1 MRLADHMLAAAG
13 TLYDLGGFATFMRP
27 YIKSAERFEV
37 ADDVARAAGDLV
49 YSRPSCLA
57 AALPLCRLP
66 YETLWIEYRGGLGPK
81 QGRRTF
87 DSAPVPCKQGVLIES
102 MPGGQT
108 GFMTVA
114 WLHKPDNGDEDMPG
128 PAVNISPISIY
139 FDWREDGDVR
149 SIVRQAH
156 DAIIKA
162 IPHEHG
168 RQLVEFYR
176 EAIEKKWVNY
186 ANTDAI
192 QHLFTGSRAWDKF
205 VGNARE
211 IEAMMVLDRHAMPG
225 ISPHG
230 AGLIAFIL
238 SRVTP
243 SEVLEFMLKWEADV
257 QGEGAWVQCFLAMLN
272 TKNPCVE
279 HEAVDITRLNK
290 SRRKLGRTEFLPYRR
305 TRLALSRSQARIAT
319 ARGIDREAARAHL
332 VRGHFKIRATGVFW
346 WSSFLRGDAAKGSA
360 MREEYIIGVTERE
373 HPKDEQVR
381 R

>member
-1 MRLADHMLAAAG
+1 MLAAAG

-66 YETLWIEYRGGLGPK
+66 YDTMWIEYRGGLGPK
-81 QGRRTF
+81 QGSRKF
-87 DSAPVPCKQGVLIES
+87 DNAPVPSKQGVLIES

-114 WLHKPDNGDEDMPG
+114 WLHKADCDHVES
-128 PAVNISPISIY
+128 AVNISPISIY
-139 FDWREDGDVR
+139 FDWRKDGDVR
-149 SIVRQAH
+149 EIVRGAH
-156 DAIIKA
+156 EMIIKA
-162 IPHEHG
+162 IPSEAG
-168 RQLVEFYR
+168 RELVGIYR
-176 EAIEKKWVNY
+176 EAIEKKWANY

-205 VGNARE
+205 IDNTRE
-211 IEAMMVLDRHAMPG
+211 IEAMKVLDHHAIPG

-243 SEVLEFMLKWEADV
+243 EEVLEFMLKWEADV

-279 HEAVDITRLNK
+279 HEAIDITRLNK
-290 SRRKLGRTEFLPYRR
+290 SRRKLGRAEFLPYRR
-305 TRLALSRSQARIAT
+305 TRLTLSRAQARMA
-319 ARGIDREAARAHL
+319 AAHGIDREAARAHL
-332 VRGHFKIRATGVFW
+332 VRGHFKIRRTGVFW
-346 WSSFLRGDAAKGSA
+346 WSSFLRGDAAKGSEK
-360 MREEYIIGVTERE
+360 REEYIIGVTKRE
-373 HPKDEQVR
+373 HPQDKQIR